1 MVINLIEDDTIE
13 LLKECNSGVKMGIA
27 SIKEVINQV
36 ENNEFK
42 NLLEM
47 SINRHQ
53 KLGDETRKVLNRYD
67 DTGEQPNAMAK
78 SMSWMKTN
86 IKMAISPTD
95 ETISDLITD
104 GCNMGVKSLNKYLNE
119 YEAAS
124 EEAKDIAKKL
134 INEEE
139 NLARDIRRYL

>member
-1 MVINLIEDDTIE
+1 MINDDTVE
-13 LLKECNSGVKMGIA
+13 LLKECNSGTKMGIN
-27 SIKEVINQV
+27 SIEEILNKV

-42 NLLEM
+42 NLLESSM
-47 SINRHQ
+47 NEHKR
-53 KLGDETRKVLNRYD
+53 LGDETRKLLNRYND
-67 DTGEQPNAMAK
+67 SGEDPNIMAK

-86 IKMAISPTD
+86 FKMAVSPSD

-124 EEAKDIAKKL
+124 EESKDIAKKL
-134 INEEE
+134 INMEE
-139 NLARDIRRYL
+139 NLALNIRKYL

>member
-1 MVINLIEDDTIE
+1 MVEDDTIE

-36 ENNEFK
+36 ENNEFR

-53 KLGDETRKVLNRYD
+53 KLGDETRNVLNRYD
-67 DTGEQPNAMAK
+67 DAGEQPNAMAK
-78 SMSWMKTN
+78 GMSWIKTK
-86 IKMAISPTD
+86 IKLAISPTD

-134 INEEE
+134 ISEEE

>member
-1 MVINLIEDDTIE
+1 MVEDDTIE

-36 ENNEFK
+36 ENNEFR

-53 KLGDETRKVLNRYD
+53 KLGDETRIVLNRYD
-67 DTGEQPNAMAK
+67 DAGEQPNAMAK
-78 SMSWMKTN
+78 GMSWMKTN
-86 IKMAISPTD
+86 IKLAISPTD

-134 INEEE
+134 ISEEE

>member
-1 MVINLIEDDTIE
+1 
-13 LLKECNSGVKMGIA
+13 
-27 SIKEVINQV
+27 
-36 ENNEFK
+36 
-42 NLLEM
+42 M

-53 KLGDETRKVLNRYD
+53 KLGDETRTVLNRYD
-67 DTGEQPNAMAK
+67 DAGEQPNAMAK
-78 SMSWMKTN
+78 GMSWMKTN

-134 INEEE
+134 ISEEE

>member
-1 MVINLIEDDTIE
+1 MVEDDTIE

-36 ENNEFK
+36 ENNEFR

-53 KLGDETRKVLNRYD
+53 KLGDETRTVLNRYD
-67 DTGEQPNAMAK
+67 DAGEQPNAMAK
-78 SMSWMKTN
+78 GMSWMKTN

-124 EEAKDIAKKL
+124 EEVKDIAKKL
-134 INEEE
+134 ISEEE

>member
-1 MVINLIEDDTIE
+1 MVEDDTIE

-36 ENNEFK
+36 ENNEFR

-53 KLGDETRKVLNRYD
+53 KLGDETRNVLNRYD
-67 DTGEQPNAMAK
+67 DAGEQPNAMAK
-78 SMSWMKTN
+78 GMSWMKTN
-86 IKMAISPTD
+86 IKLAISPTD

-134 INEEE
+134 ISEEE

>member
-1 MVINLIEDDTIE
+1 MVEYDTIE

-36 ENNEFK
+36 ENNEFR

-53 KLGDETRKVLNRYD
+53 KLGDETRNVLNRYD
-67 DTGEQPNAMAK
+67 DAGEQPNAMAK
-78 SMSWMKTN
+78 GMSWIKTN
-86 IKMAISPTD
+86 IKLAISPTD

-134 INEEE
+134 ISEEE

>member
-1 MVINLIEDDTIE
+1 MINDDTVE
-13 LLKECNSGVKMGIA
+13 LLKECNSGIKMGIN
-27 SIKEVINQV
+27 SIEEILNKV

-42 NLLEM
+42 NLLESSM
-47 SINRHQ
+47 NEHKR
-53 KLGDETRKVLNRYD
+53 LGDETRKLLNRYND
-67 DTGEQPNAMAK
+67 SGEDPNIMAK

-86 IKMAISPTD
+86 FKMAVSPSD

-124 EEAKDIAKKL
+124 EESKDIAKKL
-134 INEEE
+134 INMEE
-139 NLARDIRRYL
+139 NLALNIRKYL

>member
-1 MVINLIEDDTIE
+1 MIEDDTIE

-36 ENNEFK
+36 ENNEFR

-53 KLGDETRKVLNRYD
+53 KLRDETRTVLNRYD
-67 DTGEQPNAMAK
+67 DAGEQTNAMAK
-78 SMSWMKTN
+78 GMSWMKTN

-134 INEEE
+134 ISEEE

>member
-1 MVINLIEDDTIE
+1 
-13 LLKECNSGVKMGIA
+13 
-27 SIKEVINQV
+27 
-36 ENNEFK
+36 
-42 NLLEM
+42 
-47 SINRHQ
+47 
-53 KLGDETRKVLNRYD
+53 
-67 DTGEQPNAMAK
+67 MAK
-78 SMSWMKTN
+78 GMSWIKTN
-86 IKMAISPTD
+86 IKLAISPTD

-134 INEEE
+134 ISEEE

>member
-1 MVINLIEDDTIE
+1 MVEDDTIE

-36 ENNEFK
+36 ENNEFR

-53 KLGDETRKVLNRYD
+53 KLGDETRNVLNRYD
-67 DTGEQPNAMAK
+67 DAGEQPNAMAK
-78 SMSWMKTN
+78 GMSWIKTN
-86 IKMAISPTD
+86 IKLAISPTD

-134 INEEE
+134 ISEEE

>member
-1 MVINLIEDDTIE
+1 
-13 LLKECNSGVKMGIA
+13 MGIA

>member
-1 MVINLIEDDTIE
+1 MVEDDTIE

-36 ENNEFK
+36 ENNEFR

-53 KLGDETRKVLNRYD
+53 KLGDETRNVLNRYD
-67 DTGEQPNAMAK
+67 DAGEQPNAMAK
-78 SMSWMKTN
+78 GMSWIKTN
-86 IKMAISPTD
+86 IKLAISPTD
-95 ETISDLITD
+95 ETLSDLITD

-134 INEEE
+134 ISEEE

>member
-1 MVINLIEDDTIE
+1 
-13 LLKECNSGVKMGIA
+13 
-27 SIKEVINQV
+27 
-36 ENNEFK
+36 
-42 NLLEM
+42 
-47 SINRHQ
+47 
-53 KLGDETRKVLNRYD
+53 
-67 DTGEQPNAMAK
+67 
-78 SMSWMKTN
+78 MSWMKTN
-86 IKMAISPTD
+86 IKLAISPTD

-134 INEEE
+134 ISEEE